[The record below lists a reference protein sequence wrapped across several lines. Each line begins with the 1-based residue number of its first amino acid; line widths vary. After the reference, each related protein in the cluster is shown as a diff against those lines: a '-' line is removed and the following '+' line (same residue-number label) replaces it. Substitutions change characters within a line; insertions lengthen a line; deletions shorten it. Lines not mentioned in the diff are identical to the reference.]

1 MQPAHRA
8 YLARETAASA
18 LINAVISLLVAWLVF
33 GRAGS
38 PVTDAQ
44 AFGADFLPQAFI
56 LSVMSSLV
64 PTALTRRRLH
74 QGVVAPAARL
84 PLPLP
89 RNQLLRALLIGLV
102 AMVVAGGVAALLTPA
117 VWTGPLSMPA
127 VYAVKVVF
135 GVLLSIPV
143 TLLAVRAALADG
155 TT

>member
-1 MQPAHRA
+1 MQPGHGA

-33 GRAGS
+33 GRAGA
-38 PVTDAQ
+38 PVMDAQ

-56 LSVMSSLV
+56 LSLMSSLV
-64 PTALTRRRLH
+64 PTALTRRRVQ
-74 QGVVAPAARL
+74 QGAVAPAAAL

-89 RNQLLRALLIGLV
+89 RNLLLRALLIGLV
-102 AMVVAGGVAALLTPA
+102 AMVVAGGAAALLTPA

-127 VYAVKVVF
+127 VYAIKVVF

-143 TLLAVRAALADG
+143 TLLAVRAALTDG
-155 TT
+155 AT